1 MDLREYGKTLLNKYL
16 EIDSESYIDY
26 AIELLNQDLAQAA
39 ISPSSQLY
47 HFLLDCHLDE
57 EVVQTI
63 IEKFTT
69 ILKRGY
75 ANEEEVEDLQQPS
88 STSEN
93 NLDSAPTFSETDVTT
108 EDDNEDDPLTND
120 VMNLTSYEVDWTSL
134 IDSLESH
141 LSTYYQYTQPEFSP
155 PALMVA
161 LYKGY
166 YQVDYAAQLLLN
178 GVNVLNHCK
187 PCRHLMQ
194 QGCFRRDCHFDHD
207 LTHFPCRYWLHSVC
221 ANSPQLP
228 QNATNSEDFLVN
240 LTEKGSCVFSH
251 DLPDFIPEYYVT
263 NPTET
268 NTATSAPTTIVE
280 EEFPSLGKSTTSSSS
295 TTKKSSD
302 QYSSAIVR
310 AQQPSTDTTAIVD
323 FPSLS
328 AASTM
333 KNPKKQTT
341 KSTYST
347 SISSTASRGGGSVA
361 SGGSYGTIGGSS
373 SSQRKVFSDLL
384 EKAQFIPTSTN
395 GHSNRVKAS
404 EWVESG
410 DVIRQDYEKL
420 REEARQYAI
429 GRNKLLQEATI
440 AYMSGSKQ
448 SAKSLSA
455 QGQAMNQ
462 QMKQLHIQ

>member
-1 MDLREYGKTLLNKYL
+1 MDLREYGKTLLNNSL

-39 ISPSSQLY
+39 IPPSSQLY

-57 EVVQTI
+57 EIAQTI

-75 ANEEEVEDLQQPS
+75 ANEEEVQDLQQS
-88 STSEN
+88 SSN
-93 NLDSAPTFSETDVTT
+93 SQSNLDSAPTFSETDATT
-108 EDDNEDDPLTND
+108 EDDNEEDPLSND
-120 VMNLTSYEVDWTSL
+120 VMNLTSYEVDWMSL
-134 IDSLESH
+134 IDLLESH
-141 LSTYYQYTQPEFSP
+141 LSIYYQYSQPEFSP
-155 PALMVA
+155 PALMIA

-166 YQVDYAAQLLLN
+166 YQIDYAAQLLLN
-178 GVNVLNHCK
+178 GVNVLNQCK

-207 LTHFPCRYWLHSVC
+207 LTRFPCRYWLHSVC

-228 QNATNSEDFLVN
+228 QNATNSEDFFVN
-240 LTEKGSCVFSH
+240 MTEKGSCVFSH

-268 NTATSAPTTIVE
+268 NSATSVPATIVE
-280 EEFPSLGKSTTSSSS
+280 DEFPSLGKSCTSSSS
-295 TTKKSSD
+295 PTKKSSD

-310 AQQPSTDTTAIVD
+310 AQQPSTDNTAAVD

-333 KNPKKQTT
+333 KNPKKQIT

-347 SISSTASRGGGSVA
+347 SISSTANRGGNVVGG
-361 SGGSYGTIGGSS
+361 SGGSYSSSSGSS
-373 SSQRKVFSDLL
+373 SSQRKVFSELL
-384 EKAQFIPTSTN
+384 EKAQFIPTSRSD
-395 GHSNRVKAS
+395 HSNRVKAS

-440 AYMSGSKQ
+440 AYMR
-448 SAKSLSA
+448 
-455 QGQAMNQ
+455 
-462 QMKQLHIQ
+462 